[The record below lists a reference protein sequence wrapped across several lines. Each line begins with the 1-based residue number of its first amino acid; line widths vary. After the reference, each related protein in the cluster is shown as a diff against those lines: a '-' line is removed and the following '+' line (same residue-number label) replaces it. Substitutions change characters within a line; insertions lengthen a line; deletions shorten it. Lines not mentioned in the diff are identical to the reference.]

1 MKSEWF
7 WLIGGVLVAVGLLFM
22 IGAFGDT
29 GLSLVL
35 DGVQQQ
41 ASETY
46 KHYGYDASMQVG
58 LTSNGWASLV
68 CIIWC
73 CT

>member
-7 WLIGGVLVAVGLLFM
+7 WLIGGILVAVGLLFM

-29 GLSLVL
+29 GLGLIL
-35 DGVQQQ
+35 DGAQQQ

-46 KHYGYDASMQVG
+46 WKYGYDAS
-58 LTSNGWASLV
+58 LTLR
-68 CIIWC
+68 
-73 CT
+73 